1 MIIYVKMMLVLKCL
15 EYEQTMLGEVSP
27 TVFDD
32 VTVEFG
38 PLGRGHWMLRD
49 QLDDLSIWRM
59 AGDTAIITGWSS
71 PHLYRVS
78 ICFDMIYIY
87 IIIYIY
93 SYISIWVHT
102 FSIIQYVSM
111 FQYYVLLYNV

>member
-1 MIIYVKMMLVLKCL
+1 MLD
-15 EYEQTMLGEVSP
+15 EVCP

-49 QLDDLSIWRM
+49 QLDDLSM

-78 ICFDMIYIY
+78 NVSICFDMIYIY
-87 IIIYIY
+87 IDRHIYIY
-93 SYISIWVHT
+93 GFIHSVS
-102 FSIIQYVSM
+102 FSMSVCFNTMILLY
-111 FQYYVLLYNV
+111 LLYNV